1 MIRRPPRSTLFPYTT
16 LFRSKPVLLFAFV
29 VSLLTGVAFG
39 VGPAWMATR
48 VDPIEALHGSSRSTA
63 REGSLPRKTLV
74 VVQAARSLVLLS
86 AAGLL
91 MAALHSVEYQDLGF

>member
-1 MIRRPPRSTLFPYTT
+1 APISSSPAMPIM
-16 LFRSKPVLLFAFV
+16 VFAFV

-48 VDPIEALHGSSRSTA
+48 VDPIEALHWSGRSTA

-74 VVQAARSLVLLS
+74 VFQAALTLVLLS
-86 AAGLL
+86 GAGLL
-91 MAALHSVEYQDLGF
+91 TAALQKLEDNDLGFAQDR